1 MLLKLIEIQI
11 MFMKAECYY
20 KLQDKKSKGIALL
33 DEVEQLVND
42 PNTLSKSVKLYE
54 IEMLRGKFEDQSKN
68 Y

>member
-1 MLLKLIEIQI
+1 
-11 MFMKAECYY
+11 MKAECYY